1 MTMIA
6 GGSNG
11 ITFPNSSNTSAS
23 TVTSKFSPAITD
35 TANVMKVNS
44 GVKFNGTTGLFANN
58 TTYTTAP

>member
-11 ITFPNSSNTSAS
+11 ITFPDGSNTSAA

-35 TANVMKVNS
+35 TANVMQVNS
-44 GVKFNGTTGLFANN
+44 GVNFNGTTGLFANN